1 MSNENEV
8 RVQAVRSFDGDE
20 GFKTP
25 SSAPFAVTRQRFA
38 DLKANGL
45 VEAAGDAG
53 QDPDEKA
60 ADEKAAPKPV
70 NKAAPKP
77 ENK

>member
-8 RVQAVRSFDGDE
+8 TVKAVRTFEGDE
-20 GFKTP
+20 GFKSP
-25 SSAPFAVTRQRFA
+25 GSEPFTVSRQRFA

-45 VEAAGDAG
+45 VEEAAAE
-53 QDPDEKA
+53 PEH
-60 ADEKAAPKPV
+60 KAAPKPQ

-77 ENK
+77 DNK

>member
-1 MSNENEV
+1 MSNENTV
-8 RVQAVRSFDGDE
+8 SVKALRTFE
-20 GFKTP
+20 GVEGLKTP
-25 SSAPFAVTRQRFA
+25 SSAPFAVSRQRYA

-45 VEAAGDAG
+45 VEEAV
-53 QDPDEKA
+53 EV
-60 ADEKAAPKPV
+60 EVKAAPKPQ